1 MIINCEAGKTELIC
15 VGTAEKYDSIL
26 PSTSLIGDNHIKFVE
41 KIKVLG
47 LIMDKN
53 LAYIDHG
60 KEIRGSD
67 NT

>member
-1 MIINCEAGKTELIC
+1 MLVQLKNN
-15 VGTAEKYDSIL
+15 DSIL